1 MRKIPVAMAT
11 QHPDSASRYVPVQ
24 EEPKEAVENFKLGC
38 DEQMVD
44 YEGKLTPYHQTS
56 QIVVEALSKGIE
68 VGKDVFVTPRVPSA
82 GKENVFRQLM
92 ALLSV
97 LEAQFMAKEYTS
109 ELVVHEII
117 HPMVESAEEL
127 INAKKR
133 VNEIIKLGRRELGL
147 NIKEENFGIIPLVEE
162 VPELI
167 KIGKII
173 SKYINV
179 VKPKYLRV
187 LIGRSDPALCYGL
200 VPAVLS
206 CKLAVAECCRF
217 ENVFPILGA
226 GSLPFRGHVTP
237 ENIENVLEEFS
248 GIRTLTI
255 QSALRY
261 DYGKDETKKIIKK
274 LKKEIKRKRPLN
286 FSKEEREEIIEIIG
300 IFTREYLIS
309 FYQIAHSRVM
319 EIAELLP
326 NQRDRLAT
334 KGALGYARAYAMPSK
349 IPVKDRELLK
359 ELTRLEIKTEIKL
372 PRAIKFTGALY
383 TIGLPPEFIGTGR
396 GLKKL
401 EKKLGDEALDRFLTY
416 YYKTITNDLK
426 FACRYLNLKVAK
438 SFLPNFVINQVR
450 RDVEYVC
457 DMLGIEPEENEEY
470 MEIMERLE
478 PYLKYM
484 LRDKEKLLDIEKE
497 VARVMTIK
505 LGILRKSLG

>member
-11 QHPDSASRYVPVQ
+11 QHPDSASKYVPVQ
-24 EEPKEAVENFKLGC
+24 EEPYEAVENFKLGC

-56 QIVVEALSKGIE
+56 QIVLEALSNGIK
-68 VGKDVFVTPRVPSA
+68 VGEDVFVTPRVPSA
-82 GKENVFRQLM
+82 SKENVFRQLM

-97 LEAQFMAKEYTS
+97 LEAQFMAKEHTS
-109 ELVVHEII
+109 ELVVCEII

-133 VNEIIKLGRRELGL
+133 VDEIIRLGKRELGL
-147 NIKEENFGIIPLVEE
+147 NIKELNIIPLVEE

-167 KIGKII
+167 KIGSII
-173 SKYINV
+173 SKYIDAA
-179 VKPKYLRV
+179 KPEYLRV

-206 CKLAVAECCRF
+206 CKLAVAECCKF

-237 ENIENVLEEFS
+237 YNIKNILEEFS

-261 DYGKDETKKIIKK
+261 DYGKNETKKLIKI
-274 LKKEIKRKRPLN
+274 LKKEIKRKPLN
-286 FSKEEREEIIEIIG
+286 FSDEEREEIIEIIG

-309 FYQIAHSRVM
+309 FYQIAHSKVM
-319 EIAELLP
+319 EIADLLP

-349 IPVKDRELLK
+349 IPVKDKELLK
-359 ELTRLEIKTEIKL
+359 ELSRLEIRSDIKL

-401 EKKLGDEALDRFLTY
+401 ENKLGEEALDRFLTY
-416 YYKTITNDLK
+416 YYKTIIDDIK

-457 DMLGIEPEENEEY
+457 DMLGIEPEEDEEY

-484 LRDKEKLLDIEKE
+484 IRDKEKLLDIERE

>member
-11 QHPDSASRYVPVQ
+11 QHPDSASKYVPVQ
-24 EEPKEAVENFKLGC
+24 EEPLEAIENFNLGC

-56 QIVVEALSKGIE
+56 QIVLEALTRGIK
-68 VGKDVFVTPRVPSA
+68 VGEDVFVTPRVPSA
-82 GKENVFRQLM
+82 TKENVFRQLM

-97 LEAQFMAKEYTS
+97 LEAQFMAREYTS
-109 ELVVHEII
+109 QPVVYEII

-127 INAKKR
+127 ISAKKR
-133 VNEIIKLGRRELGL
+133 LDEIIKLGKKELNL
-147 NIKEENFGIIPLVEE
+147 KINEEDFGIIPLVEE

-167 KIGKII
+167 KIGDII
-173 SKYINV
+173 SKYMQN

-206 CKLAVAECCRF
+206 CKLAISECCRF
-217 ENVFPILGA
+217 DNVFPILGA

-237 ENIENVLEEFS
+237 DNIENVLWEYS

-261 DYGKDETKKIIKK
+261 DYGKHEAKKVIKIIKK
-274 LKKEIKRKRPLN
+274 KISKKPLN
-286 FSKEEREEIIEIIG
+286 FTKEEKDEIIEIIG

-319 EIAELLP
+319 EIADLLP

-334 KGALGYARAYAMPSK
+334 KGTLGYARAYAMPSK
-349 IPVKDRELLK
+349 IPVKDRELAK
-359 ELTRLEIKTEIKL
+359 ELSRLEIKTDIKL

-396 GLKKL
+396 GLRKL
-401 EKKLGDEALDRFLTY
+401 EDKLGEEVLDRFLTY

-450 RDVEYVC
+450 RDVEYAC
-457 DMLGIEPEENEEY
+457 DMLGIEPEEDEEY

-497 VARVMTIK
+497 VAKVMTIK